1 LCREWLL
8 KASALKRVPFEA
20 DQVGSAWTKKAQV
33 DVVGINRMEKT
44 IYLGECKWGNHSC
57 GREVIV
63 DLVGKTDEV
72 VPPDGLW
79 KVYYLGFAR
88 AGWTDAAQMAA
99 HETKGQQG
107 SNWIVEGAE
116 LLQLEQIDQ
125 DLTKWERF
133 E

>member
-1 LCREWLL
+1 
-8 KASALKRVPFEA
+8 
-20 DQVGSAWTKKAQV
+20 
-33 DVVGINRMEKT
+33 
-44 IYLGECKWGNHSC
+44 
-57 GREVIV
+57 
-63 DLVGKTDEV
+63 
-72 VPPDGLW
+72 
-79 KVYYLGFAR
+79 
-88 AGWTDAAQMAA
+88 MAA